1 MVVFGKWSLWALI
14 ILTTLG
20 ISVAVAVA
28 GNLVIAVALV
38 AVVVVGA
45 IYNLRANT
53 NL

>member
-1 MVVFGKWSLWALI
+1 VVIFGKWALWAVI

-20 ISVAVAVA
+20 IAVALAVA

-45 IYNLRANT
+45 IYNLRDT
-53 NL
+53 TKL